1 MKTLLVMYTGLL
13 NATPTSQNQI
23 RNRCIEVL
31 SIDLIIFFLL
41 SIDLYTQIRCVTR
54 QKESSVATSILT

>member
-13 NATPTSQNQI
+13 NVTPTSQNQI
-23 RNRCIEVL
+23 SNRCIEVL
-31 SIDLIIFFLL
+31 SIDLIIFLL
-41 SIDLYTQIRCVTR
+41 LLIDLYTQIRCVTR